1 MHSRQLIGLDVEH
14 AKQMLLDNG
23 ITNFEF
29 ILFTDRKQCHSDKE
43 IVARVTV
50 EQGIYRC
57 IVCPIQ
63 VAVLNEHA

>member
-1 MHSRQLIGLDVEH
+1 MDNRQLIGLEVEC
-14 AKQMLLDNG
+14 AKQLLLDNG

-29 ILFTDRKQCHSDKE
+29 LLFTDRKQCHFDKE
-43 IVARVTV
+43 IVVRVTV
-50 EQGIYRC
+50 EEGVYRC